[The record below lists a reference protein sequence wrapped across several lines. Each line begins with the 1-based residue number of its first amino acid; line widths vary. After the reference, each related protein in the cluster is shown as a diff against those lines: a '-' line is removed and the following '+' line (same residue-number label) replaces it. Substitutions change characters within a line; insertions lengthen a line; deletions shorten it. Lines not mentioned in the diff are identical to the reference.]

1 MNRILTSLL
10 TIALLASCA
19 KTEVQYEPA
28 GEISFAPVSKL
39 STKVA
44 LVGTGYPADLD
55 MYIFANAGLPEAS
68 APDGFTEPYFRNAL
82 FHRSSDGIFSGA
94 PAHYWPNVKKLVF
107 SGVSAS
113 GNINAQSNAA
123 TIEYEQLKLVIDDY
137 RPDGSDIVV
146 TETKDI
152 PLKYNDAGD
161 PWKAGVHYTYN
172 IIIGTKEILV
182 SPTVDDWDPVTVP
195 SVSL

>member
-1 MNRILTSLL
+1 MSLKWTNGKRSIPTLSYNIIPRPDRGSNYTKMNRILTSLL

-39 STKVA
+39 STKAA
-44 LVGTGYPADLD
+44 LDGTGYPDGLD
-55 MYIFANAGLPEAS
+55 MYIFANAGLPEAA
-68 APDGFTEPYFRNAL
+68 APAGFTEPYFRNAL
-82 FHRSSDGIFSGA
+82 FHHSSGG
-94 PAHYWPNVKKLVF
+94 
-107 SGVSAS
+107 
-113 GNINAQSNAA
+113 
-123 TIEYEQLKLVIDDY
+123 

-152 PLKYNDAGD
+152 PLKYNDADD
-161 PWKAGVHYTYN
+161 PWQAGVHYTYN